1 MASLISISRLVSN
14 SKGNGALN
22 SKALTK
28 VQSAVLIAIV
38 AIAIVGGTTAYSLW
52 NGTKPAAESIKI
64 GVCGDLDMYYG
75 KYSYQGVV
83 MAVEQINAQ
92 GGILGRNLTVVSED
106 DDSETAPGD
115 IAVATNALTKLITV
129 DKADVVISSAGYVQV
144 YQEICSQ
151 HQKIFFS
158 TGSLSDNDT
167 QRVLDDYG
175 KFKYFFRPQTNA
187 SSAIVAGINGL
198 LTLKNYTGFNKIA
211 FLAEDVPFY
220 SQWAAGMKNVLP
232 SYGFEVVYFN
242 VFPIGTA
249 DFTSYLSAIETSG
262 AQILDA
268 LSVSQSGFSL
278 VMEYAER
285 QSPFVVWGHIGLA
298 AREDFWD
305 MTEGKGE
312 FISTVGYPVTAGYP
326 LTSKTLPTRE
336 AFVERWGEVPNMVAT
351 TFYDVV
357 RFILPDAIQRA
368 GTTETDAVIRALET
382 VNVETSNARHFVFTS
397 SHDGYV
403 AFSGPNVPSLDYL
416 VYCMYQWQNGTQVP
430 VSPRAMMQEAG
441 AAYKYPPWDGPWNK

>member
-1 MASLISISRLVSN
+1 MD
-14 SKGNGALN
+14 ALN
-22 SKALTK
+22 SNALTK
-28 VQSAVLIAIV
+28 VQSVVLIVIV
-38 AIAIVGGTTAYSLW
+38 AVALVGGGTAYFLW
-52 NGTKPAAESIKI
+52 SGKTLATESIKI

-75 KYSYQGVV
+75 KYTYQGVV
-83 MAVEQINAQ
+83 LAVEQVNAQ
-92 GGILGRNLTVVSED
+92 GGILGRNLTVVAED

-129 DKADVVISSAGYVQV
+129 DKADFVISPAGYVQV

-167 QRVLDDYG
+167 QRVLDDYD

-187 SSAIVAGINGL
+187 SSAVVAGINGL

-211 FLAEDVPFY
+211 FLAEDIPFY
-220 SQWAAGMKNVLP
+220 TQWAAGLKTVLP

-242 VFPIGTA
+242 VFPIGTT

-262 AQILDA
+262 AQILEA

-278 VMEYAER
+278 VKEYAER
-285 QSPFVVWGHIGLA
+285 QAPFVVWGHIGLA
-298 AREDFWD
+298 ARDDFWGL
-305 MTEGKGE
+305 TQGKGE

-326 LTSKTLPTRE
+326 LTNKTLPTRE
-336 AFVERWGEVPNMVAT
+336 AFVKRWGEVPNMVAT

-368 GTTETDAVIRALET
+368 GTIETETIIGTLET
-382 VNVETSNARHFVFTS
+382 VNIETSNARHFVFTS

-403 AFSGPNVPSLDYL
+403 AFSGPNAPSLDFL

-430 VSPRAMMQEAG
+430 VSPQAMMQEAG
-441 AAYKYPPWDGPWNK
+441 AVYKYPTWQGPWSK